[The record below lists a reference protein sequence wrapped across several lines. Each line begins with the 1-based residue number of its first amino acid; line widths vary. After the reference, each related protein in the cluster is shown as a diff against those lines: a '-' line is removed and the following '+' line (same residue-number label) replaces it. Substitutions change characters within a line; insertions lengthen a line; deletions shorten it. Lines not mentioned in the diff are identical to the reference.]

1 MSNVPEM
8 IPTSAQQFALWVD
21 GPVPRPGPLPAN
33 EAIRDDLWAVT
44 VPFQHPYILYTLSYV
59 VVDSHGKPHIIDPG
73 YDSDENWNGFRSA
86 LRTIGVSEEDVGSIT
101 VTHAHPDHFG
111 LAERFAEASGAP
123 IVIHGRELAGAEDR
137 VSSADRWGTDALE
150 DWGVPRDRRSE
161 LVMDTA
167 VEPLLTASRGDV
179 LMNDGL
185 RLDVPGW
192 NLTVV
197 HTPGHTAG
205 HVVLYEPDRQ
215 LLFTG
220 DHVLPNMHPGLG
232 LGARTPSNPLTDYL
246 DSLARMRELGG
257 DDIEVL
263 PGHGYRF
270 RGLQARVD
278 EMMEHRDRRSREV
291 VEVLE
296 KNPAAS
302 TWDVASQ
309 LTWTAGWENLK
320 AMDLA
325 SALSQASMHY
335 RHVKEGHL

>member
-1 MSNVPEM
+1 MV
-8 IPTSAQQFALWVD
+8 
-21 GPVPRPGPLPAN
+21 
-33 EAIRDDLWAVT
+33 AVK
-44 VPFQHPYILYTLSYV
+44 QAW
-59 VVDSHGKPHIIDPG
+59 K
-73 YDSDENWNGFRSA
+73 SA
-86 LRTIGVSEEDVGSIT
+86 LASFSTERQLKRQI
-101 VTHAHPDHFG
+101 VTHFHPDHLG
-111 LAERFAEASGAP
+111 LAERFAEVSGAP

-137 VSSADRWGTDALE
+137 VASADRWGTDALD
-150 DWGVPRDRRSE
+150 DWGVPPDRRSE
-161 LVMDTA
+161 FVMDTA
-167 VEPLLTASRGDV
+167 VEPLLTASHGDV
-179 LMNDGL
+179 LLNDGQ
-185 RLDVPGW
+185 RLGIPGW

-232 LGARTPSNPLTDYL
+232 LGARTPANPLTEYL
-246 DSLARMRELGG
+246 ESLARMRELS

-270 RGLQARVD
+270 RGLQARIG
-278 EMMEHRDRRSREV
+278 EMIEHRDRRSREV

-335 RHVKEGHL
+335 RHVKERHL